1 MLASGGAA
9 VAAFLTSTSSAT
21 PVATS
26 PASST
31 ISSAIIASLVGT
43 TGPLSN
49 SLVPLMLSLREEGGL
64 GHHPPRS
71 QIHGSTGG
79 HYAQHLRG
87 SCRISGTLVVDERRE
102 TAQRELYPVVHLQH

>member
-31 ISSAIIASLVGT
+31 ISSAIVAGLVGT
-43 TGPLSN
+43 TGTLSN
-49 SLVPLMLSLREEGGL
+49 SLLPLVLGL
-64 GHHPPRS
+64 
-71 QIHGSTGG
+71 
-79 HYAQHLRG
+79 
-87 SCRISGTLVVDERRE
+87 
-102 TAQRELYPVVHLQH
+102 